1 MKAQA
6 RSGNSQKGAFKV
18 KAKCVI
24 LCPRQHASYR
34 RPVLIGGELPG
45 GESRAGCLPP
55 AATGRPPLPAQVR
68 TQQHSNDLCPLWSWE
83 GRGASPWGRATPVPL
98 CTPAESTKGFQ
109 GLPAARCLPDSSSS
123 SQTGGDWCL
132 GRAAGPCDLGEGP
145 LVLAGWEGSALWPL
159 RRRSSWRA
167 ASSATPESTGRA
179 GVSSH
184 GPLPSS
190 CPRASGFRG
199 RGGRKGLT
207 TASARWGPD
216 LRLRARPFTHT
227 SDSRMHARPSQEG
240 VCPTAI
246 PARGTGP
253 PGQFIPSEPTRRWQP
268 PASFPGTSF
277 PGTSCPGNLLP
288 GRPYLWSLCTHD
300 TEEAAATRFLPA
312 QSRGPVRWPSVA
324 PETQPRWNSPPCS
337 QRCVSTG
344 LLNNKK

>member
-1 MKAQA
+1 MCHPLPKTT
-6 RSGNSQKGAFKV
+6 RVIPSSHFNRGGA
-18 KAKCVI
+18 
-24 LCPRQHASYR
+24 PRR
-34 RPVLIGGELPG
+34 GV
-45 GESRAGCLPP
+45 ESRVPP
-55 AATGRPPLPAQVR
+55 HCRHRVPAPARPPPAQVR

-199 RGGRKGLT
+199 REGEKG
-207 TASARWGPD
+207 SY
-216 LRLRARPFTHT
+216 H
-227 SDSRMHARPSQEG
+227 
-240 VCPTAI
+240 
-246 PARGTGP
+246 
-253 PGQFIPSEPTRRWQP
+253 
-268 PASFPGTSF
+268 
-277 PGTSCPGNLLP
+277 
-288 GRPYLWSLCTHD
+288 SLCTVG
-300 TEEAAATRFLPA
+300 A
-312 QSRGPVRWPSVA
+312 
-324 PETQPRWNSPPCS
+324 
-337 QRCVSTG
+337 
-344 LLNNKK
+344 